1 MGNIVGWFCKDC
13 GAGNS
18 FYSGSGMMSFNDSD
32 FVLRSKDGFYGPAM
46 KRLLG
51 DGIPEG
57 WIVFEEHVFYRC
69 PNCDG
74 IIEGSAF
81 KVDDGSR
88 SGWLTYYIKPDS
100 CEACGEELAF
110 WGDRVPMSDDELLA
124 LCQKLVDD
132 GCPNCGGETAQLL
145 RGCGD

>member
-1 MGNIVGWFCKDC
+1 ML
-13 GAGNS
+13 
-18 FYSGSGMMSFNDSD
+18 SFNDSD

-110 WGDRVPMSDDELLA
+110 WGDRVPMSDDELLT
-124 LCQKLVDD
+124 LCQKQVDD
-132 GCPNCGGETAQLL
+132 GCPNCGGENAQLL
-145 RGCGD
+145 MGCWD